1 MEKLLW
7 LVKYLINE
15 NPKYKD
21 RIEIPTDENELF
33 NLYRSLVNVR
43 MPEPISE
50 EYLSVEDE
58 FLQGEISKKGIAHIS
73 ELIPC
78 DDNICLWQGDIT
90 TIDADAIVNA
100 ANSQLLP
107 LPRLY

>member
-58 FLQGEISKKGIAHIS
+58 FLQGEIRKKKYRS
-73 ELIPC
+73 YKR
-78 DDNICLWQGDIT
+78 
-90 TIDADAIVNA
+90 ADT
-100 ANSQLLP
+100 L
-107 LPRLY
+107 